1 MLEFGGAGRFRGV
14 GLGGTDLSRS
24 TFTAEILAMT
34 CRLDVQKRRQWE
46 ERFERYRAGRLTVAR
61 FCTKERVSVN
71 TFYYWAKRLDLRS
84 TVVDLRSTRI
94 RSAEQ
99 ERAAEQN
106 REPVR
111 PTHVSA
117 VAANA
122 GFVHFRLGAAVEV
135 SVPAHCLDVIRCLA
149 QGLQRSS
156 AEQSAAFQEVVVGA
170 R

>member
-1 MLEFGGAGRFRGV
+1 MLELGGAGRFRGV
-14 GLGGTDLSRS
+14 RLGGTGLSRS
-24 TFTAEILAMT
+24 TFIAEILAMMR
-34 CRLDVQKRRQWE
+34 RLDVQKRRQWE

-84 TVVDLRSTRI
+84 TGI

-99 ERAAEQN
+99 ERAAKQN

-111 PTHVSA
+111 AAHVLA
-117 VAANA
+117 EVANA
-122 GFVHFRLGAAVEV
+122 PVVHFRLGAAVEV

-156 AEQSAAFQEVVVGA
+156 AEHSAAFQEVVVGA

>member
-1 MLEFGGAGRFRGV
+1 MQEFGGAGHFRVV

-24 TFTAEILAMT
+24 TFAAEILAMT
-34 CRLDVQKRRQWE
+34 RRLDVQKRRQWE
-46 ERFERYRAGRLTVAR
+46 ERFERYRVGRLTVAR

-84 TVVDLRSTRI
+84 TRI

-99 ERAAEQN
+99 ERAAAQN

-111 PTHVSA
+111 PAHVSA

-122 GFVHFRLGAAVEV
+122 GLVHFRLGAAVEV
-135 SVPAHCLDVIRCLA
+135 LVPAHCLDVIRCLA
-149 QGLQRSS
+149 QGLQRS